1 YDVVDHDRISAEIGG
16 EEALRR
22 HADAAHAHGIGL
34 IVDVVPNHM
43 AIPTPIW
50 HNRALW
56 SVLREGPR
64 SPYAEWFD
72 VDLDGELSLLVP
84 VLGRPIGAVLADGE
98 ITVGEEQVPQADG
111 TMRAEPVV
119 RYYDHVLPLAAG
131 TEHLGLADLLD
142 RQWYRLAYW
151 KVADDELDYRRFFD
165 VDTLAA
171 VRVELPGVFDATHQ
185 TLLRL
190 QGEGVID
197 GYRIDHPD
205 GLSDPRGYLRDLERA
220 TGGAWTVVE
229 KILEGEEQLPGD
241 FPCAGTTGYDA
252 LWRVGGLFH
261 DPHGVIGLT
270 HLWQRRTGDPR
281 PFEEVA
287 EESTDLIISTSLW
300 AEIERL
306 TTLIHRICQEDIRLR
321 DTARRYVQKVV
332 LALLGAMH
340 RYRAY
345 IVPGEPASGAERAV
359 IEQAA
364 ARARARLG
372 EDEDLV
378 TTLETVVAM
387 VCGDEVGSAGR
398 TRSLERDEV
407 VVRFAQTCG
416 PVHAKGLEDTAF
428 YRYTRFL
435 AVNEV
440 GASPD
445 RIGVEADE
453 LHDHALSMTRTRPDA
468 MTTLSTHDT
477 KRSEDVRARL
487 AVLTEQ
493 PMEWALVVQDLDRA
507 TAAHRG
513 DRVDGAIELLLWQTL
528 AACWELPGSA
538 AAPLSAERLEGYLL
552 KAMREAKSR
561 TTWTEQDPE
570 YEQQVLTLGRTA
582 LHSPE
587 VAEILTDWTR
597 RTAAAQRSVILG
609 QKL

>member
-1 YDVVDHDRISAEIGG
+1 
-16 EEALRR
+16 
-22 HADAAHAHGIGL
+22 
-34 IVDVVPNHM
+34 
-43 AIPTPIW
+43 
-50 HNRALW
+50 
-56 SVLREGPR
+56 
-64 SPYAEWFD
+64 
-72 VDLDGELSLLVP
+72 
-84 VLGRPIGAVLADGE
+84 
-98 ITVGEEQVPQADG
+98 
-111 TMRAEPVV
+111 
-119 RYYDHVLPLAAG
+119 
-131 TEHLGLADLLD
+131 
-142 RQWYRLAYW
+142 
-151 KVADDELDYRRFFD
+151 
-165 VDTLAA
+165 
-171 VRVELPGVFDATHQ
+171 
-185 TLLRL
+185 

-270 HLWQRRTGDPR
+270 HLWQRRTGDLR

-321 DTARRYVQKVV
+321 DTTRRNIQKVV
-332 LALLGAMH
+332 LALLGAMD

-378 TTLETVVAM
+378 TTLETVVAL

-440 GASPD
+440 GAAPD

-468 MTTLSTHDT
+468 STTLSTHDT

-609 QKL
+609 QKLVQLTMPGVPDVYQGNESVDLSLVDPDNRRPVDHAAHATRLARMIDGAGPDGLGDEKLWLTHRALVLRRERPELFQGREAAYHPLASTTGHAVAFGRASGDGPIEAVTVVTRLAHGLAQRGGW